1 MLPIKAWLNGLLLC
15 REMYSPDYGN
25 MCVHTVL
32 DSGPGVETLPP
43 LQQDDHASNEDHAI
57 MAEAYDLLAPLG
69 PLPIAPPPPPSPPQH
84 FPALS
89 VGLASGQQ
97 PCPEALTVYGNA
109 GVHGHVSALSWSNWS
124 DETLKHDIS
133 PYCANALSTIKQLKL
148 VEFNY
153 NSDSTGQRQ
162 LGVLA
167 QQISQVEPQ
176 AVEKDSQSGYLKVN
190 LNRLM
195 YLTIKACQELD
206 SRVGQLESR
215 YGGIAMSWLMLNQYS
230 IMHQP
235 TTRRWPCSSHTSRS
249 FDSEGSMDFSTAHT
263 ADHNSHVGSRNSI
276 PDTSIS
282 QNAASQSS
290 ASSINPLL
298 SLTSSR
304 AVVAWLMKA
313 LDERGAGVDILWR
326 KFVDRLGRQ
335 AVWEC
340 FQAAKLEASSSE
352 ASRTAGGCMI
362 KLLNK
367 KKSDLAVR
375 YGCVCM
381 CAMIVCE
388 IPCILPPLPV
398 KVIFCLAM
406 QGVCFLNL
414 KRMQVRHI

>member
-1 MLPIKAWLNGLLLC
+1 MLPIKACLNGVLLC

-25 MCVHTVL
+25 MCLHTVL
-32 DSGPGVETLPP
+32 DSGPGIEP
-43 LQQDDHASNEDHAI
+43 LQSLQEDEHSSHEDHAI
-57 MAEAYDLLAPLG
+57 MAEAYDLLAPVA
-69 PLPIAPPPPPSPPQH
+69 PLPIPPPPSFPPPQH

-97 PCPEALTVYGNA
+97 PCPEALTVYGNV
-109 GVHGHVSALSWSNWS
+109 GVHGNVSASTWSTWS

-133 PYCANALSTIKQLKL
+133 PYCANALSTVKQLKL

-190 LNRLM
+190 LNRLV

-235 TTRRWPCSSHTSRS
+235 TTRRWPYSSHTSRS
-249 FDSEGSMDFSTAHT
+249 FDSEGSMDFTTA
-263 ADHNSHVGSRNSI
+263 HNSHVGSLNSSL
-276 PDTSIS
+276 DTSIS
-282 QNAASQSS
+282 QNAASQPSNSS
-290 ASSINPLL
+290 VNFLL
-298 SLTSSR
+298 SLPSSR

-313 LDERGAGVDILWR
+313 LDERGDGVDILWR
-326 KFVDRLGRQ
+326 KFVDQLGRQ
-335 AVWEC
+335 AMWEC

-367 KKSDLAVR
+367 KKSELAVR
-375 YGCVCM
+375 Y
-381 CAMIVCE
+381 
-388 IPCILPPLPV
+388 
-398 KVIFCLAM
+398 
-406 QGVCFLNL
+406 
-414 KRMQVRHI
+414 VRHSCVV